1 MASYVE
7 GALIA
12 GEKILHH
19 GRVSWW
25 AVWHLLLAG
34 VVLLIGVVG
43 MVFLIWGWNLLLAG
57 VVLLVGVV
65 GIVFLIWAWIRVKS
79 TELAITNKRVI
90 AKFGFISRN
99 TMEIA
104 IQKVESIQVRQ
115 TLVGRMLDFGT
126 LIVSGTGTSHAPI
139 PSISNP
145 MAFRR
150 AFLEAQEGAIKN

>member
-7 GALIA
+7 GALIT
-12 GEKILHH
+12 GEKVLHS

-25 AVWHLLLAG
+25 SVWHLLLAG
-34 VVLLIGVVG
+34 VLLLPFVVG
-43 MVFLIWGWNLLLAG
+43 LVFLA
-57 VVLLVGVV
+57 
-65 GIVFLIWAWIRVKS
+65 WAWIRVTS

-104 IQKVESIQVRQ
+104 VQKVESIQVQ
-115 TLVGRMLDFGT
+115 QSLMGRMLDFGT
-126 LIVSGTGTSHAPI
+126 LIISGTGTSHAPI
-139 PSISNP
+139 PSISDP

-150 AFLEAQEGAIKN
+150 AFLEAQDGKG

>member
-1 MASYVE
+1 MTSYVE
-7 GALIA
+7 GTLIA
-12 GEKILHH
+12 GEKILHQ

-34 VVLLIGVVG
+34 VVLLPVAIGL
-43 MVFLIWGWNLLLAG
+43 VFL
-57 VVLLVGVV
+57 V
-65 GIVFLIWAWIRVKS
+65 WAWIRVKS

-99 TMEIA
+99 TIEIA
-104 IQKVESIQVRQ
+104 IRKVESIQVQ
-115 TLVGRMLDFGT
+115 QSLLGRMLDFGT

-139 PSISNP
+139 PSISDP

-150 AFLEAQEGAIKN
+150 AFLEAQEGSIRTRGT